1 MSPLAPPQL
10 FFLTSSQ
17 IPLPLIQTGDP
28 PLTSSWDRRLKGG
41 LKPPQNT
48 NNSPGAPGARW
59 SPGKRACSML
69 GTAGSVSLSP
79 EGWGKSPSALAISH
93 SLLLSSVSPQ
103 VLQRSDTYIFF
114 RKKFP

>member
-28 PLTSSWDRRLKGG
+28 PLTSIWDRRIKGG

-48 NNSPGAPGARW
+48 NNSPGAPRPPQGPDGAQASEPAPCWGQRAL
-59 SPGKRACSML
+59 SHSHQRAGERAPQLLPSVTACSCH
-69 GTAGSVSLSP
+69 V
-79 EGWGKSPSALAISH
+79 
-93 SLLLSSVSPQ
+93 
-103 VLQRSDTYIFF
+103 
-114 RKKFP
+114 